1 MILNDLYSFIRVCF
15 YSLVRYNGFSLWCSF
30 LVSFALSSIIALPCY
45 AEDAELAKLF
55 QERGIVGTIVIT
67 SLDGKTE
74 YIHNDKRA
82 ETRLVTAS
90 TFKIPNSLIALE
102 ERVMKDEKEMIPWDG
117 KDSGFAACN
126 KDQNIQ
132 TAFSNSCVWFY
143 QELARRI
150 GAEKYKEHLKK
161 LDYGNQKITPELTTF
176 WLAGDLMITPKEQIA
191 FLKKLYAD
199 KLPYR
204 PDTLLTV
211 KKIMINE
218 QTPAYT
224 LRAKTGWAVR
234 VDPEIGWFVGYVEA
248 KGQVWFFATNIV
260 VTKTSDLGLRKEITL
275 AALKAKGII

>member
-15 YSLVRYNGFSLWCSF
+15 YSLVRYNGFSRWFGF
-30 LVSFALSSIIALPCY
+30 LVMFALGFIIVLPCC
-45 AEDAELAKLF
+45 AENAELAKLF
-55 QERGIVGTIVIT
+55 QERGVEGTIVIS
-67 SLDGKTE
+67 SLDGKIE
-74 YIHNDKRA
+74 YVHSDKRA

-102 ERVMKDEKEMIPWDG
+102 ERVINDEKEAIKWDG

-126 KDQNIQ
+126 KDQNLQ

-150 GAEKYKEHLKK
+150 GAGKYKEHLKK

-176 WLAGDLMITPKEQIA
+176 WLAGDLMITPREQIE

-204 PDTLLTV
+204 PDTLQTV
-211 KKIMINE
+211 KRIMINE
-218 QTPAYT
+218 QTPDFT
-224 LRAKTGWAVR
+224 LRAKTGWAIQLQ
-234 VDPEIGWFVGYVEA
+234 PQIGWFVGYIET

-260 VTKTSDLGLRKEITL
+260 ITNNSDLALRKEIAM
-275 AALKAKGII
+275 AALKSKGII

>member
-1 MILNDLYSFIRVCF
+1 MILNDLFSLIRVCF
-15 YSLVRYNGFSLWCSF
+15 YPLVRYSGFSGF
-30 LVSFALSSIIALPCY
+30 LVTFALSFIIVLPCY

-55 QERGIVGTIVIT
+55 QERGVEGTIIIA
-67 SLDGKTE
+67 SLDSKTE
-74 YIHNDKRA
+74 YIHDDKRA
-82 ETRLVTAS
+82 EACLVTAS

-102 ERVMKDEKEMIPWDG
+102 ERVIKDEKEVIKWDG
-117 KDSGFAACN
+117 IDSGFAACN
-126 KDQNIQ
+126 KDQNLQ

-176 WLAGDLMITPKEQIA
+176 WLAGDLMITPREQIE
-191 FLKKLYAD
+191 FLKKLYTD

-204 PDTLLTV
+204 PDTVQTV

-218 QTPAYT
+218 QMADYT
-224 LRAKTGWAVR
+224 LRAKTGWAIQLQ
-234 VDPEIGWFVGYVEA
+234 PQIGWFVGYIEA

-260 VTKTSDLGLRKEITL
+260 VTKTSDLALRKGITM

>member
-1 MILNDLYSFIRVCF
+1 MILNNNHSSNQKCALQ
-15 YSLVRYNGFSLWCSF
+15 FSCHFLLACVLILCS
-30 LVSFALSSIIALPCY
+30 ALPCR
-45 AEDAELAKLF
+45 ADDTALAKLF
-55 QERGIVGTIVIT
+55 QERGIEGTIVIS

-74 YIHNDKRA
+74 YVHNNNRA

-102 ERVMKDEKEMIPWDG
+102 EGVIRNEQEVLKWDG
-117 KDSGFAACN
+117 KDSGFPACN
-126 KDQNIQ
+126 KDQNLQ
-132 TAFSNSCVWFY
+132 TAFSNSCVWTY

-150 GAEKYKEHLKK
+150 GPEKYKKHLKQ
-161 LDYGNQKITPELTTF
+161 LDYGNQKISPELTSF
-176 WLAGDLMITPKEQIA
+176 WLAGDLLITPQEQIA

-204 PDTLLTV
+204 PDTIQTV

-218 QTPAYT
+218 QTPYYT
-224 LRAKTGWAVR
+224 IRAKTGWANQLN
-234 VDPEIGWFVGYVEA
+234 PQIGWFVGYVEA

-260 VTKTSDLGLRKEITL
+260 ITKNSDLALRKEITM

>member
-1 MILNDLYSFIRVCF
+1 MKILFHLVLLLNILFFSTFICH
-15 YSLVRYNGFSLWCSF
+15 
-30 LVSFALSSIIALPCY
+30 
-45 AEDAELAKLF
+45 AEDSTLARIF
-55 QERGIVGTIVIT
+55 QDRSVEGTIAIA
-67 SLDGKTE
+67 SLDGKNE
-74 YIHNDKRA
+74 YIHNDKRS

-102 ERVMKDEKEMIPWDG
+102 ERVIKNEQEVIKWDG
-117 KDSGFAACN
+117 KESGFAACN
-126 KDQNIQ
+126 KDQNLQ

-150 GAEKYKEHLKK
+150 GPEKYKEHLKK

-176 WLAGDLMITPKEQIA
+176 WLNGDLMITPQEQIA

-218 QTPAYT
+218 QTPDYT
-224 LRAKTGWAVR
+224 LRAKTGWAMGLK
-234 VDPEIGWFVGYVEA
+234 PQIGWFVGYVEA

-260 VTKTSDLGLRKEITL
+260 ITKTNDLPLRKEITM
-275 AALKAKGII
+275 AALKAKEIM